1 MNCRCNTQ
9 TVIALLFVLFLIFSG
24 IYYWDVMYQPKNI
37 KEGYTGQTFTVNST
51 FSDVFN
57 KFDVKNME
65 PRNGADWYSQIEPLL
80 ITSIF
85 ENMFNK
91 ETIPNGYIFKARE
104 RKTSEDYGLNTFIDK
119 LTNDQ
124 QIVIY
129 QILITA
135 DMHKVTLLEPGTGTP
150 HYKITLT
157 RKSAEA
163 GTNERQE
170 SSNIEVSDVH
180 NVMIFG
186 NSEWSATKIDRDA
199 FSQCRDGSPSSPND
213 AEECC
218 QSVDCFVD
226 EEEKDPLVIQKDT
239 YTTFERD
246 MFDAAMNGYQ
256 KETEERKTRTEKIV
270 CNKCKLRTPSR
281 TIKNKIVSNIA
292 WCMYHPMKKDLLN
305 SLEKEKEKARISENF
320 HEKEK
325 YQKMFHELK
334 MYKFASFIVEI
345 PNELNH
351 REKLKL
357 GQYVGDEVHSHLSER
372 DQVLERRTLN
382 DFKSK
387 VNAYKTTSDYQDAI
401 NNIKR
406 NKYKKLDLDY
416 VGLQEFLDVEG
427 KTNYYVAID
436 TGSYVNQNLEP
447 ERFLVLLRE
456 KCASEYGKLYA
467 KCSKP
472 PTVGYAFPLTDD
484 SISKYKADKLLSCVT
499 NTYVNEPACTMEN
512 SQSTLCELAHPED
525 DMVREEI
532 CEKSIYRT
540 CPEEKYRGL
549 YF

>member
-9 TVIALLFVLFLIFSG
+9 TVIAFLFVLFLIFSG

-51 FSDVFN
+51 FSNVFN
-57 KFDVKNME
+57 TFDVKNME
-65 PRNGADWYSQIEPLL
+65 PRNGADWYSQAKPL
-80 ITSIF
+80 F

-91 ETIPNGYIFKARE
+91 KTIPDGYIFKARE
-104 RKTSEDYGLNTFIDK
+104 RKTSQEYGLNAFIDK

-129 QILITA
+129 QVLPTA
-135 DMHKVTLLEPGTGTP
+135 HMHKVTLLEPETGTP

-157 RKSAEA
+157 RKSALE
-163 GTNERQE
+163 QE
-170 SSNIEVSDVH
+170 KTNIEVSDVQ

-186 NSEWSATKIDRDA
+186 NSEWTATKIDRDA
-199 FSQCRDGSPSSPND
+199 FSQCRYGSPSNPKD

-239 YTTFERD
+239 YTTFERNI
-246 MFDAAMNGYQ
+246 FDAMSNSYE
-256 KETEERKTRTEKIV
+256 KETEERKTNTEKII

-292 WCMYHPMKKDLLN
+292 WCMYHPMKKDLLHILQN
-305 SLEKEKEKARISENF
+305 EKEKANANDDY
-320 HEKEK
+320 HEKDK

-334 MYKFASFIVEI
+334 LHKFASFIVEI
-345 PNELNH
+345 PNEVNH
-351 REKLKL
+351 REKLKM

-387 VNAYKTTSDYQDAI
+387 VNAYKATSDYQEAI

-406 NKYKKLDLDY
+406 NKYNKFDLNY
-416 VGLQEFLDVEG
+416 VGLQEFLDEEG
-427 KTNYYVAID
+427 TNYYVAID
-436 TGSYVNQNLEP
+436 SGSYVNKNLEP
-447 ERFLVLLRE
+447 ERFLILLRE
-456 KCASEYGKLYA
+456 KCALEYGKLYA

-512 SQSTLCELAHPED
+512 SQNTLCELAHPEN

-540 CPEEKYRGL
+540 CPEEKDRGL